1 MSDLDLE
8 LCCFEIMDQI
18 LELLDCSRCV
28 DFVELIVDHPIDT
41 KIVKLC
47 VLKLMIVEEKK
58 SHDMR
63 KWGGRSGVW
72 TVERRRKRF
81 EVL

>member
-1 MSDLDLE
+1 
-8 LCCFEIMDQI
+8 
-18 LELLDCSRCV
+18 
-28 DFVELIVDHPIDT
+28 VDHPIDT

-72 TVERRRKRF
+72 TAERRRKRF
-81 EVL
+81 EVP